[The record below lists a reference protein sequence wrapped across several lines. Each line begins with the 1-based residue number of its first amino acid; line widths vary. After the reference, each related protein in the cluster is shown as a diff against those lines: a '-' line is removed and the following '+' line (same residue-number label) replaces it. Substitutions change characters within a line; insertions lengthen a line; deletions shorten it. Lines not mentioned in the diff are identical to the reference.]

1 MTAICAFQPAGVDVK
16 RTQQARALDASVGR
30 SARLQRPPR
39 ERPEFCLKRA
49 LPRGTLRPLSRAS
62 YPSVSSE
69 RDPRIGEHGIVARR
83 VVRATQIRAVEIR
96 RAAEE
101 VQVLCELQADPHI
114 PGRIRKRRALAEREV
129 GEILDKAAAVRTADE
144 TVIEGADTGGR
155 AKNVVAGSVEIAVAG
170 PGDIEIANAH
180 AVGVIPDER
189 GIGLEAIELV
199 AKVRRYSLRE
209 GRVQSLPFHD
219 IGEFQGQAVLIAGIL
234 DLRVEADVEKIV
246 RPKAV
251 YTAGGDP

>member
-1 MTAICAFQPAGVDVK
+1 MIARIAGDPLRIYLPHSPRRRTMTTICATRKTGVDVK

-30 SARLQRPPR
+30 RARLQRPPR
-39 ERPEFCLKRA
+39 EKPEFCPKRA

-62 YPSVSSE
+62 YPGVSSE
-69 RDPRIGEHGIVARR
+69 HDPRIGEHGIVARR

-101 VQVLCELQADPHI
+101 VQVLGELQADPHV

-129 GEILDKAAAVRTADE
+129 GEVLDEAGAVRTADE
-144 TVIEGADTGGR
+144 AVVEGADTGGR

-189 GIGLEAIELV
+189 GIGLEAI
-199 AKVRRYSLRE
+199 
-209 GRVQSLPFHD
+209 
-219 IGEFQGQAVLIAGIL
+219 
-234 DLRVEADVEKIV
+234 
-246 RPKAV
+246 
-251 YTAGGDP
+251 